1 MEFYQASVLAGTVV
15 LVAALASRAQL
26 PAFLALLVGTLAFAL
41 FSRMTFPSIGDTFSL
56 GFAQTLDSFGLFI
69 VAGCIVTTLL
79 ARTGVAVR
87 PHSMAAGA
95 AAAIGLAA
103 SIGPSAP
110 AAMAL
115 LRPFCATG
123 ADARTRATVTVTIA
137 LALGAGQSFI
147 FPSIFAVAT
156 RDILAVD
163 LKLLL
168 AVGIPLAL
176 VTAAVGA
183 LFVAW
188 MTPRLV
194 ANTLAPVAATAMP
207 AGEWRFVHTLPVL
220 VALILMTLATFA
232 QIPSEPLGRGFKE
245 FIVFASR
252 PTVILLLVIGLTL
265 MVIRRFDKDVM
276 SDNGWIGEAL
286 TASVRPLLAV
296 AAAGGFIATI
306 QATGMAELIA
316 ERISYLHIGIL
327 VPFLVALSLKL
338 LQGSTLTATLTAC
351 TLIEPLLPALGLDS
365 AWHRAL
371 AASAIG
377 AGTLAAHINDP
388 HFWLTAD
395 IAGLKATRALAL
407 HSLGGLVQ
415 ALAAIVILLAIA

>member
-69 VAGCIVTTLL
+69 VAGSIGTTLL
-79 ARTGVAVR
+79 TRAGIAGWPRHPG
-87 PHSMAAGA
+87 AGA
-95 AAAIGLAA
+95 AAAIGLVA
-103 SIGPSAP
+103 SLGPSAP

-194 ANTLAPVAATAMP
+194 ANSSEPMDVAATP
-207 AGEWRFVHTLPVL
+207 REWRFVHALPVL

-252 PTVILLLVIGLTL
+252 PTVILLLVIGLTV

-276 SDNGWIGEAL
+276 SDNGWIGDAL
-286 TASVRPLLAV
+286 TAAVRPLLAV

-327 VPFLVALSLKL
+327 APFLVALSLKL

-377 AGTLAAHINDP
+377 TGTLVAHINDP

-395 IAGLKATRALAL
+395 IADLKAARALAL

-415 ALAAIVILLAIA
+415 ALLAAAILLAIA